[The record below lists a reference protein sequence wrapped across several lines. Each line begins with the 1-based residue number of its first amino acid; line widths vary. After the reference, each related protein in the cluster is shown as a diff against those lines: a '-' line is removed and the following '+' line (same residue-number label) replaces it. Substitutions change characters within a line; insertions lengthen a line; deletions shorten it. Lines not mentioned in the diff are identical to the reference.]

1 MPDAS
6 DKRGVALTFRPIDRF
21 SLRFEG
27 ADHVIRMVFYDIIV
41 DTAPLRCQT
50 ISGASKQA
58 RCSAFCGEPVYDSQH
73 HTSPRLLCRDATAG
87 LARQVGD
94 GWLEFPP
101 HPALGLRGCS
111 EP

>member
-41 DTAPLRCQT
+41 DTAPLRAALWPRFNVN
-50 ISGASKQA
+50 IRHALLSLGS
-58 RCSAFCGEPVYDSQH
+58 FC
-73 HTSPRLLCRDATAG
+73 
-87 LARQVGD
+87 
-94 GWLEFPP
+94 
-101 HPALGLRGCS
+101 
-111 EP
+111 